1 MLKRSS
7 GSDALRVIPGSDDG
21 FGPPGAIRPRHV
33 PSPAAEVPPAECVVT
48 RIEDFDGA
56 ASSSSGRQRHESGT
70 TGAIHILP
78 YAPDLSQAAVDA
90 LERSI
95 ESGQDLGSRRHHIRM
110 LEASLAVAQDEVR
123 RRAEL
128 IRSLG
133 PDLGIDLDGL
143 YREFIHYADSVGRL
157 SSALLSNC
165 PESPDD
171 EEPPVGRG

>member
-1 MLKRSS
+1 MSKRSS
-7 GSDALRVIPGSDDG
+7 GSDALRVIAGNSGG
-21 FGPPGAIRPRHV
+21 FDPPDAIRPRHA
-33 PSPAAEVPPAECVVT
+33 PSPAAEVPPAECVPT

-56 ASSSSGRQRHESGT
+56 ASSSPGHRRHESGT

-78 YAPDLSQAAVDA
+78 CAPDLSQAAVDV
-90 LERSI
+90 LKRSI

-110 LEASLAVAQDEVR
+110 LEASLAVAQAEVR

-133 PDLGIDLDGL
+133 PDLGVDLDGL
-143 YREFIHYADSVGRL
+143 YQEFIHYADSVGRL
-157 SSALLSNC
+157 SSALLSNF

-171 EEPPVGRG
+171 EEPPAGRG